1 MSSYPCSRLHHA
13 HPYSTHVT
21 NFMLKVYA
29 VQFFY
34 LALLCCVHSLLYM
47 PFRWTNLPFSSDI
60 ETRNLL
66 EATWTK
72 FKTAAKPEVISYSKH
87 YHHLITSALLWTVYP
102 LTPPPPPPCR
112 KWSMSLNCTISLR
125 ATLPITPHHH
135 PLPLYTPLLHS
146 SYTIPLHPAGM
157 SKTLPNTPT
166 TLNTLNRSHRH

>member
-72 FKTAAKPEVISYSKH
+72 FKTAAKPEVIFYSKH

-102 LTPPPPPPCR
+102 LTPPPPSC
-112 KWSMSLNCTISLR
+112 
-125 ATLPITPHHH
+125 
-135 PLPLYTPLLHS
+135 LLHAANDPCLLIALYHFAQHYLS
-146 SYTIPLHPAGM
+146 RHITTHSHSILHSYTHHTPSHYTLQACPKHSHYTEHP
-157 SKTLPNTPT
+157 
-166 TLNTLNRSHRH
+166 